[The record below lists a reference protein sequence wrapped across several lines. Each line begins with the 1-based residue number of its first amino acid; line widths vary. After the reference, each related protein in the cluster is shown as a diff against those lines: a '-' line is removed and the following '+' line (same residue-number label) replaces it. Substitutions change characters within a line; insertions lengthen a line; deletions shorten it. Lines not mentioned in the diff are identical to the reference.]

1 MLGTYHMTALLDAMT
16 ELHHIHDREQ
26 LYLFMLN
33 WCSDVLKAQGGTF
46 FTVREEL
53 GELKPE
59 ASKGVSLN
67 LLKEI
72 PFKMSTGICGWVAT
86 TRQSV
91 NIENAQVDKRFNR
104 AVDVITGIRTRSI
117 LCVPIIRQAKIIGV
131 VELVNRLDGVFREAD
146 LEFFQH
152 LANQVGVALESCR
165 LFEETSE
172 LLAYTNS
179 VINSLTGG
187 FISTDPQGIVTRCN
201 HSASHILATASDEV
215 VGQPLLSALPH
226 YPAFSA
232 ILDVT
237 LKHQTP
243 VARQEIELQRPDG
256 AAMLI
261 GYSTFLIH
269 NDAKRLLGA
278 GIIFQDL
285 THLKRN

>member
-1 MLGTYHMTALLDAMT
+1 
-16 ELHHIHDREQ
+16 
-26 LYLFMLN
+26 
-33 WCSDVLKAQGGTF
+33 
-46 FTVREEL
+46 
-53 GELKPE
+53 
-59 ASKGVSLN
+59 
-67 LLKEI
+67 
-72 PFKMSTGICGWVAT
+72 
-86 TRQSV
+86 
-91 NIENAQVDKRFNR
+91 
-104 AVDVITGIRTRSI
+104 
-117 LCVPIIRQAKIIGV
+117 
-131 VELVNRLDGVFREAD
+131 VNRLDGVFREAD